1 MSDSFGYADD
11 FKIVGTNPVAINID
25 IRRIWKWCQSNLME
39 INLSKS
45 KCLWLKGVGTV
56 RLPNFSFGSTSVM
69 KDLGVVVADTLTW
82 ATHSQSRTQKALNA
96 LYSIK
101 RNLSLANY
109 ANRKNSYVSYVV
121 PIISYGSS
129 VWKPGKVELSQIE
142 SVQKKAANWITGAKI
157 PYKEQLLKLNLLPLS
172 LYHELHV
179 VLLFA
184 KISMGKVDLNWK
196 LHASITEPGTTRYQ
210 RTRNFICRQPKL
222 RKCESDYW
230 YRACH
235 LANTF
240 NEFFQY
246 DILFHEN
253 HKAKLLDLYFV
264 YFRLRYDENNTCSWR
279 IMCGCNNCMNVKK
292 LNFVI

>member
-39 INLSKS
+39 INLSKT

-142 SVQKKAANWITGAKI
+142 SVQKKAAKWITGAKI

-184 KISMGKVDLNWK
+184 KILTGKVDINWK
-196 LHASITEPGTTRYQ
+196 LHVSITEPGTTRYQ
-210 RTRNFICRQPKL
+210 TTCNFICRQPKL
-222 RKCESDYW
+222 KNSGNVNPIIGTEPATLRTPLMSSSNTISYFMKTTKPNFSICILSTSDCVTMKTT
-230 YRACH
+230 RALGELCVG
-235 LANTF
+235 ATT
-240 NEFFQY
+240 
-246 DILFHEN
+246 
-253 HKAKLLDLYFV
+253 A
-264 YFRLRYDENNTCSWR
+264 
-279 IMCGCNNCMNVKK
+279 
-292 LNFVI
+292 